1 MRGPGAFVKCS
12 ARSLEVSA
20 ITADALPSHFIDP
33 FWVEVILM
41 VKWKSIAARLAPA
54 ASLVA
59 LVVTAAAGK
68 KWG

>member
-1 MRGPGAFVKCS
+1 MPCM
-12 ARSLEVSA
+12 
-20 ITADALPSHFIDP
+20 SHFIDP
-33 FWVEVILM
+33 IWVEVILM
-41 VKWKSIAARLAPA
+41 VKWKSIAVRLAPA